1 MADTMLDAATDEGRP
16 WQDISRLPGEKPRE
30 RKVVTAMFVDI
41 VRSSAMVAGRDPE
54 DADDLLLSILNRVTE
69 AVPRFEGTVTQMLG
83 DGFLATFGAPGA
95 KEDHALRAC
104 LAAQDI
110 LSATRDEQG
119 RPIFHIRIGISSGDV
134 VAHVVTNGLWTDYRA
149 VGECVHMAA
158 KLQQRAASDTAQL
171 SRDTLDLI
179 PVGVAVR
186 PMGSLRLSEEV
197 EPMPAFLLDGARAV
211 RRTATDL
218 LSATDAPYVGR
229 EQEVATLFAIA
240 DSVEAGSPAQ
250 LLLQGDAGIGKSR
263 LVGEFLRDPR
273 SRRWTLLQW
282 PQMPIRRLAD
292 PDDLEAVALSLV
304 EQVAGCASEE
314 GIGWVCEAARRRS
327 GSLAGDAV
335 RALFG
340 RPGLDPLWNGLDAA
354 QRLSLGIDGLVGATL
369 ELATPAGAAGRHAA
383 ADETT
388 IEAANGAVGR
398 PLLVLVEDAH
408 WARPVMVRLLDRLA
422 EALPGS
428 EARLLLLAT
437 RRPPPLGPE
446 SQEQGWSGRPGGRRI
461 DLGMLS
467 PDQVQRFLAH
477 WLGPDWSLV
486 ELKDQVASRCQ
497 GVPLYLEEVL
507 RTLEA
512 SNAIEGTPG
521 AYRLVDP
528 LVVHK
533 LPRTLHAL
541 LAERMDLMTLER
553 RRLLMNAAVIGTTF
567 DVGLLQALIG
577 LSTPILS
584 DCLAYLERAGFVL
597 RTRLLPNLEYS
608 FKHALIQEV
617 AYATLTK
624 SDRRALHARV
634 LEALRHRRDHD
645 LPNRLDLLAHHAFMA
660 ENWPVAHLFGRRAGV
675 RAELRSRLEDASRH
689 YRNALTALGRCPDT
703 PRNRLRRID
712 SSIAEARANLP
723 RGLTDTARSLEQA
736 RQLSLSL
743 PDARRYARASSML
756 SAIEWAHGD
765 IDRAIQYSEQGLKAD
780 DGKFDL
786 NTRVQLLGRLGGI
799 LAEKGLYTEGC
810 EVLSDAYRLVSAR
823 RSHERFGLAVIGE
836 VGICSNLARSYAE
849 TGHDAEAI
857 TAATTAVE
865 AAEASAHNFSRLF
878 AFEHISLAH
887 LLLGRPEIASRYL
900 ESALELCNAIN
911 SRLHRAFLIGATA
924 YSHVL
929 SGQFKRGL
937 ALFEQSL
944 EVSRSESANAYI
956 HQVHLWLGET
966 FLLAGRLQEARKQA
980 KIVQSS
986 AQNTGRIGYS
996 AKAEALDAE
1005 AAFIMNEGG
1014 EQSIRAL
1021 VNAEERARR
1030 LSLGRVAD
1038 RCANLRI
1045 SMGKARHF
1053 SLSDVRTAAERT

>member
-1 MADTMLDAATDEGRP
+1 MADTMLSTATDEGRP
-16 WQDISRLPGEKPRE
+16 WQDASRLPGEKPRE

-41 VRSSAMVAGRDPE
+41 VRSSAIVAGRDPE
-54 DADDLLLSILNRVTE
+54 DADDLLLSILDRVTE

-110 LSATRDEQG
+110 LSATRDEHGKPLFQ
-119 RPIFHIRIGISSGDV
+119 IRIGISSGDAV
-134 VAHVVTNGLWTDYRA
+134 THVVTNGLWTDYRA

-179 PVGVAVR
+179 PVGVTAR
-186 PMGSLRLSEEV
+186 PMGSLRLSDEV

-240 DSVEAGSPAQ
+240 DSVEAGAPAQ

-292 PDDLEAVALSLV
+292 PDDLEAVALSLA
-304 EQVAGCASEE
+304 EQVAGRASEE
-314 GIGWVCEAARRRS
+314 GVGWVCEAAGRRS

-340 RPGLDPLWNGLDAA
+340 LPGLDPLWSGLDAA
-354 QRLSLGIDGLVGATL
+354 QRLSLGIEGLVGATL
-369 ELATPAGAAGRHAA
+369 ELAAPVPAHDGA
-383 ADETT
+383 ETDG
-388 IEAANGAVGR
+388 EGVVGR

-428 EARLLLLAT
+428 GSRLLLLAT

-446 SQEQGWSGRPGGRRI
+446 SREQGWNGRPGGRRME
-461 DLGMLS
+461 LGMLS

-486 ELKDQVASRCQ
+486 ELKTQVATRCQ

-507 RTLEA
+507 RTLETA
-512 SNAIEGTPG
+512 NAIEGSPG
-521 AYRLVDP
+521 SYRLIDP
-528 LVVHK
+528 LVVDK

-541 LAERMDLMTLER
+541 LGERMDLMTLER

-567 DVGLLQALIG
+567 DVGLLQALTC
-577 LSTPILS
+577 LPMPVLS
-584 DCLAYLERAGFVL
+584 DTLAYLERAGFVL

-634 LEALRHRRDHD
+634 LEALRHRRDAD
-645 LPNRLDLLAHHAFMA
+645 LPNRLDLLAHHAFKA
-660 ENWPVAHLFGRRAGV
+660 ENWQAAHLFGRRAGV

-689 YRNALTALGRCPDT
+689 YRNALTALDHCPDT

-712 SSIAEARANLP
+712 GSIALARANLP
-723 RGLTDTARSLEQA
+723 RGLTDTAHPLEQA
-736 RQLSLSL
+736 RQLSLAI
-743 PDARRYARASSML
+743 PDARRYARASSMM
-756 SAIEWAHGD
+756 AATEWAHGN
-765 IDRAIQYSEQGLKAD
+765 IDQAIRYSEQGLEAD

-786 NTRVQLLGRLGGI
+786 NTRVQLLSRLGGI
-799 LAEKGLYTEGC
+799 LAEKGLYAQGC
-810 EVLSDAYRLVSAR
+810 DVLLTAYGLLSAR
-823 RSHERFGLAVIGE
+823 RSHERFGLAVVGE

-857 TAATTAVE
+857 AAAMIAVE
-865 AAEASAHNFSRLF
+865 TAEASAHNFSRLF

-887 LLLGRPEIASRYL
+887 LLLGRPGIALKYL
-900 ESALELCNAIN
+900 ETALELCEAIN
-911 SRLHRAFLIGATA
+911 TRLHRAFLIGATA

-929 SGQFKRGL
+929 RGQADKGLHLFKKSL
-937 ALFEQSL
+937 A
-944 EVSRSESANAYI
+944 VSRSESANAYI

-966 FLLAGRLQEARKQA
+966 FLLTGKLEEARQQA
-980 KIVQSS
+980 RTVMLSSQS
-986 AQNTGRIGYS
+986 TGRIGYS

-1005 AAFIMNEGG
+1005 ATFIIDGG
-1014 EQSIRAL
+1014 SEKSMRAL
-1021 VNAEERARR
+1021 LRAEENARK
-1030 LSLGRVAD
+1030 LSLSQVAL
-1038 RCANLRI
+1038 RCAKIRTGTIWSKHLNL
-1045 SMGKARHF
+1045 A
-1053 SLSDVRTAAERT
+1053 DPRTII

>member
-1 MADTMLDAATDEGRP
+1 MLGAATDEGRP
-16 WQDISRLPGEKPRE
+16 WQEASRLPGDKPRE

-119 RPIFHIRIGISSGDV
+119 RPLFHIRIGISSGDV

-179 PVGVAVR
+179 PVGVAAR
-186 PMGSLRLSEEV
+186 PMGSLRLSDEV

-218 LSATDAPYVGR
+218 LSATDAPHVGR
-229 EQEVATLFAIA
+229 EEEVAILFAIA
-240 DSVEAGSPAQ
+240 DSVEAGAPAQ
-250 LLLQGDAGIGKSR
+250 LLLQGEAGIGKSR

-292 PDDLEAVALSLV
+292 PDDLEAVALSLA

-340 RPGLDPLWNGLDAA
+340 RPGLDPLWSGLDAA
-354 QRLSLGIDGLVGATL
+354 QRLSLGIEGLVGATL
-369 ELATPAGAAGRHAA
+369 ELAAPLGAGGGSDSGDGTAS
-383 ADETT
+383 
-388 IEAANGAVGR
+388 GAVGR

-422 EALPGS
+422 QALPGS
-428 EARLLLLAT
+428 RARLLLLAT

-446 SQEQGWSGRPGGRRI
+446 SEERGWSGRPGGRRI

-467 PDQVQRFLAH
+467 PDQVQSFLAH

-486 ELKDQVASRCQ
+486 ELKAQVASRCQ

-521 AYRLVDP
+521 AYRLIDP

-541 LAERMDLMTLER
+541 LAERMDMMTLER

-567 DVGLLQALIG
+567 DVGLLQALTG
-577 LSTPILS
+577 LPTPVLS
-584 DCLAYLERAGFVL
+584 DSLAYLERAGFVL

-660 ENWPVAHLFGRRAGV
+660 ENWPAAHLFGRRAGE
-675 RAELRSRLEDASRH
+675 RAEGRSKLEDSSRH
-689 YRNALTALGRCPDT
+689 YANALAAVRHLPDH
-703 PRNRLRRID
+703 PRNTARQID
-712 SSIAEARANLP
+712 LLIALPRSLLP
-723 RGLTDTARSLEQA
+723 RGSMGVDDHLQRAIAMARESDD
-736 RQLSLSL
+736 RI
-743 PDARRYARASSML
+743 RYARACSML
-756 SAIEWAHGD
+756 ASFLWTFGD
-765 IDRAIQYSEQGLKAD
+765 LDQGLALCRDGLSALDERD
-780 DGKFDL
+780 DRR
-786 NTRVQLLGRLGGI
+786 TRVQLLFRLGG
-799 LAEKGLYTEGC
+799 LQTDKGLF
-810 EVLSDAYRLVSAR
+810 VDALETFELGAAMLTTSRPHDRY
-823 RSHERFGLAVIGE
+823 GLATVAQVHMGSIAAR
-836 VGICSNLARSYAE
+836 CLAQLGRAE
-849 TGHDAEAI
+849 E
-857 TAATTAVE
+857 AVE
-865 AAEASAHNFSRLF
+865 AGRRSVEIAEESNHLFSRLF
-878 AFEHISLAH
+878 ALTHLGWTQIICGQLKDSVPVFETALSIGHAIHAP
-887 LLLGRPEIASRYL
+887 LLLPLVMGGIGYASVLTGDR
-900 ESALELCNAIN
+900 EAGFAMFDRSFALFHQQGGGNG
-911 SRLHRAFLIGATA
+911 RLHP
-924 YSHVL
+924 
-929 SGQFKRGL
+929 
-937 ALFEQSL
+937 
-944 EVSRSESANAYI
+944 
-956 HQVHLWLGET
+956 
-966 FLLAGRLQEARKQA
+966 
-980 KIVQSS
+980 
-986 AQNTGRIGYS
+986 
-996 AKAEALDAE
+996 
-1005 AAFIMNEGG
+1005 
-1014 EQSIRAL
+1014 
-1021 VNAEERARR
+1021 
-1030 LSLGRVAD
+1030 LGRVPQVMIWYAQALASTGRLD
-1038 RCANLRI
+1038 EA
-1045 SMGKARHF
+1045 MQAARNGLEIARNTSQTSLVAHAGGLLTTF
-1053 SLSDVRTAAERT
+1053 SSQGGRNVRTEKMRLDA

>member
-1 MADTMLDAATDEGRP
+1 MADTMLGAATDEGRP
-16 WQDISRLPGEKPRE
+16 WQEASRLPGDKPRE

-119 RPIFHIRIGISSGDV
+119 RPLFHIRIGISSGDV

-179 PVGVAVR
+179 PVGVAAR
-186 PMGSLRLSEEV
+186 PMGSLRLSDEV

-218 LSATDAPYVGR
+218 LSATDAPHVGR
-229 EQEVATLFAIA
+229 EEEVATLFAIA
-240 DSVEAGSPAQ
+240 DSVEAGAPAQ
-250 LLLQGDAGIGKSR
+250 LLLQGEAGIGKSR

-292 PDDLEAVALSLV
+292 PDDLEAVALSLA

-340 RPGLDPLWNGLDAA
+340 RPGLDPLWSGLDAA
-354 QRLSLGIDGLVGATL
+354 QRLSLGIEGLVGATL
-369 ELATPAGAAGRHAA
+369 ELAAPLGTGGESDSGDGSAS
-383 ADETT
+383 
-388 IEAANGAVGR
+388 GAVGR

-422 EALPGS
+422 QALPGS
-428 EARLLLLAT
+428 RARLLLLAT

-446 SQEQGWSGRPGGRRI
+446 SEERGWSGRPGGRRI

-467 PDQVQRFLAH
+467 PDQVQSFLAH

-486 ELKDQVASRCQ
+486 ELKAQVASRCQ

-521 AYRLVDP
+521 AYRLIDP

-541 LAERMDLMTLER
+541 LAERMDMMTLER

-567 DVGLLQALIG
+567 DVGLLQALTG
-577 LSTPILS
+577 LSTPVLS
-584 DCLAYLERAGFVL
+584 DSLAYLERAGFVL

-660 ENWPVAHLFGRRAGV
+660 ENWPAAHLFGRRAGE
-675 RAELRSRLEDASRH
+675 RAEGRSKLEDSSRH
-689 YRNALTALGRCPDT
+689 YANALAAVRHLPDH
-703 PRNRLRRID
+703 PRNTARQID
-712 SSIAEARANLP
+712 LLIALPRSLLP
-723 RGLTDTARSLEQA
+723 RGSMGVDDHLQRAIAMARESDD
-736 RQLSLSL
+736 RI
-743 PDARRYARASSML
+743 RYARACSML
-756 SAIEWAHGD
+756 ASFLWTFGD
-765 IDRAIQYSEQGLKAD
+765 LDQGLALCRDGLSALDERD
-780 DGKFDL
+780 DRR
-786 NTRVQLLGRLGGI
+786 TRVQLLFRLGG
-799 LAEKGLYTEGC
+799 LQTDKGLF
-810 EVLSDAYRLVSAR
+810 VDALETFELGAAMLTTSRPHDRY
-823 RSHERFGLAVIGE
+823 GLATVAQVHMGSIAAR
-836 VGICSNLARSYAE
+836 CLAQLGRAE
-849 TGHDAEAI
+849 E
-857 TAATTAVE
+857 AVE
-865 AAEASAHNFSRLF
+865 AGRRSVEIAEESNHLFSRLF
-878 AFEHISLAH
+878 ALTHLGWTQIICGHLKDSVPAFETALSIGHAIHAPLLLPLVMGGIGYASVLTGNREAGFAMFDRSFALFHQQGAIRGKPHPLGWLPHVQIWYADALESVGKRVEALKMAHAALETALLTTQISSQARARE
-887 LLLGRPEIASRYL
+887 LLGRLNGRKISSQINEEI
-900 ESALELCNAIN
+900 
-911 SRLHRAFLIGATA
+911 F
-924 YSHVL
+924 
-929 SGQFKRGL
+929 F
-937 ALFEQSL
+937 
-944 EVSRSESANAYI
+944 
-956 HQVHLWLGET
+956 
-966 FLLAGRLQEARKQA
+966 
-980 KIVQSS
+980 
-986 AQNTGRIGYS
+986 
-996 AKAEALDAE
+996 
-1005 AAFIMNEGG
+1005 
-1014 EQSIRAL
+1014 
-1021 VNAEERARR
+1021 
-1030 LSLGRVAD
+1030 
-1038 RCANLRI
+1038 
-1045 SMGKARHF
+1045 
-1053 SLSDVRTAAERT
+1053 

>member
-1 MADTMLDAATDEGRP
+1 VADTMLGAATDEGRP
-16 WQDISRLPGEKPRE
+16 WQEASRLPGDRPRE

-119 RPIFHIRIGISSGDV
+119 RPLFHIRIGISSGDV

-186 PMGSLRLSEEV
+186 PMGSLRLSDEV

-218 LSATDAPYVGR
+218 LSATDAPHVGR
-229 EQEVATLFAIA
+229 EEEVATLFAIA
-240 DSVEAGSPAQ
+240 DSVEAGASAQ
-250 LLLQGDAGIGKSR
+250 LLLQGEAGIGKSR

-292 PDDLEAVALSLV
+292 PDDLEAVALSLA

-314 GIGWVCEAARRRS
+314 GIGWVCEAARQRS

-335 RALFG
+335 RALLG
-340 RPGLDPLWNGLDAA
+340 QPGLDPLWSGLDAS
-354 QRLSLGIDGLVGATL
+354 QRLSLGIEGLVGATL
-369 ELATPAGAAGRHAA
+369 ELAAPLGAGVGNDSKDGLTVGDASGMAS
-383 ADETT
+383 
-388 IEAANGAVGR
+388 GAVGR

-422 EALPGS
+422 QALPGAKS
-428 EARLLLLAT
+428 RLLLLAT

-446 SQEQGWSGRPGGRRI
+446 SEERGWSGRPGGRRI

-467 PDQVQRFLAH
+467 PYQVQRFLAH

-486 ELKDQVASRCQ
+486 ELKAQVASRCQ

-512 SNAIEGTPG
+512 SSAIEGTPG
-521 AYRLVDP
+521 AYRLIDP

-541 LAERMDLMTLER
+541 LAERIDMMTLER
-553 RRLLMNAAVIGTTF
+553 RRLLMNAAVIGTIF
-567 DVGLLQALIG
+567 DVGLLQALTG
-577 LSTPILS
+577 LSTPVLS
-584 DCLAYLERAGFVL
+584 DSLAYLERAGFVL

-660 ENWPVAHLFGRRAGV
+660 ENWPAAHLFGRRAGEK
-675 RAELRSRLEDASRH
+675 AEGRSKLEDSSRH
-689 YRNALTALGRCPDT
+689 YANALAAVRHLSDH
-703 PRNRLRRID
+703 PRNTARQID
-712 SSIAEARANLP
+712 LLIALPRSLLP
-723 RGLTDTARSLEQA
+723 RGSMGVDDHLQRAIAMARESGD
-736 RQLSLSL
+736 RI
-743 PDARRYARASSML
+743 RYARACSML
-756 SAIEWAHGD
+756 ASFLWTFGD
-765 IDRAIQYSEQGLKAD
+765 LDQGLALCRDGLSALNDRD
-780 DGKFDL
+780 DRR
-786 NTRVQLLGRLGGI
+786 TRVQLLFRLGG
-799 LAEKGLYTEGC
+799 LLTDKGLF
-810 EVLSDAYRLVSAR
+810 VDALETFELGAGMLTASRPHDRY
-823 RSHERFGLAVIGE
+823 GLATVAQVHMSSIAAR
-836 VGICSNLARSYAE
+836 CLAQLGRAE
-849 TGHDAEAI
+849 D
-857 TAATTAVE
+857 AVE
-865 AAEASAHNFSRLF
+865 AGRRSVEIAEESNHLFSRLF
-878 AFEHISLAH
+878 ALTHLGWTQIICGDLKDSIPAFEAALSIGHAIHAP
-887 LLLGRPEIASRYL
+887 LLLPLVMGGIGYASVLTGEREAGFAMFDRSFTL
-900 ESALELCNAIN
+900 FHQQGGGKG
-911 SRLHRAFLIGATA
+911 RLHPLGRVPQVMIWYAQA
-924 YSHVL
+924 
-929 SGQFKRGL
+929 L
-937 ALFEQSL
+937 AS
-944 EVSRSESANAYI
+944 
-956 HQVHLWLGET
+956 
-966 FLLAGRLQEARKQA
+966 AGRLNEAMQA
-980 KIVQSS
+980 ARNGLEIARNTSQTSLVAHAGRLMTTLNGQS
-986 AQNTGRIGYS
+986 
-996 AKAEALDAE
+996 KDDALE
-1005 AAFIMNEGG
+1005 K
-1014 EQSIRAL
+1014 SIRL
-1021 VNAEERARR
+1021 
-1030 LSLGRVAD
+1030 
-1038 RCANLRI
+1038 I
-1045 SMGKARHF
+1045 
-1053 SLSDVRTAAERT
+1053 VR

>member
-1 MADTMLDAATDEGRP
+1 M
-16 WQDISRLPGEKPRE
+16 
-30 RKVVTAMFVDI
+30 TAMFVDI

-119 RPIFHIRIGISSGDV
+119 RPLFQIRIGISSGDV

-158 KLQQRAASDTAQL
+158 KLQQRAASDSAQL

-186 PMGSLRLSEEV
+186 PMGSLRLSDEV

-211 RRTATDL
+211 RRTATDM

-240 DSVEAGSPAQ
+240 DMVEAGKPTQ
-250 LLLQGDAGIGKSR
+250 LLLRGDAGIGKSR

-292 PDDLEAVALSLV
+292 PDDLEAVALSLA
-304 EQVAGCASEE
+304 EQVAGCACEE

-327 GSLAGDAV
+327 GSLSGDAV
-335 RALFG
+335 SALFG
-340 RPGLDPLWNGLDAA
+340 RPGLDPLWGGLDAA
-354 QRLSLGIDGLVGATL
+354 QRLSLGIEGLVGATL
-369 ELATPAGAAGRHAA
+369 ELAATVEAGNGNGT
-383 ADETT
+383 ES
-388 IEAANGAVGR
+388 GAVGR

-428 EARLLLLAT
+428 GSRLLLLAT

-446 SQEQGWSGRPGGRRI
+446 SREQGWSGRPDGRRI

-467 PDQVQRFLAH
+467 SDQVQSFLAH

-486 ELKDQVASRCQ
+486 ELKAQVASRCQ

-521 AYRLVDP
+521 AYRLIDP

-567 DVGLLQALIG
+567 DVGLLQALTG

-584 DCLAYLERAGFVL
+584 DTLAYLERAGFLL

-660 ENWPVAHLFGRRAGV
+660 ENWPAAHLFGRRAGV

-689 YRNALTALGRCPDT
+689 YRNALTALDHCLDT

-712 SSIAEARANLP
+712 ASIALARANLP
-723 RGLTDTARSLEQA
+723 RGLTDSNDLLEEARKLA
-736 RQLSLSL
+736 LSTS
-743 PDARRYARASSML
+743 DSRRYARASSML
-756 SAIEWAHGD
+756 AAIEWPHGH
-765 IDRAIQYSEQGLKAD
+765 IDRAIEFSQQGLQAD
-780 DGKFDL
+780 DGSFDL
-786 NTRVQLLGRLGGI
+786 NTRIQLLSRLGGI
-799 LAEKGLYTEGC
+799 YTEKGHFTKGRDILQT
-810 EVLSDAYRLVSAR
+810 AR
-823 RSHERFGLAVIGE
+823 HLLATDRKLERFGLAVIGK
-836 VGICSNLARSYAE
+836 VGVCANLARSYAE
-849 TGHDAEAI
+849 IGQSHEAI
-857 TAATTAVE
+857 STASEAVE
-865 AAEASAHNFSRLF
+865 AAENSFHNFSKLF
-878 AFEHISLAH
+878 AYEHIGWSY
-887 LLLGRPEIASRYL
+887 LLVDRPENAMPYL
-900 ESALELCNAIN
+900 SMAHDLCEVTK
-911 SRLHRAFLIGATA
+911 SKLHKAFLIGAIA
-924 YSHVL
+924 YAHALIGHVERSMEL
-929 SGQFKRGL
+929 FSQ
-937 ALFEQSL
+937 ALLFAQQEQ
-944 EVSRSESANAYI
+944 ACAYLN
-956 HQVHLWLGET
+956 QVHVWFGET
-966 FLLAGRLQEARKQA
+966 CLLTGNPHKARQYAFL
-980 KIVQSS
+980 VQKS
-986 AQNTGRIGYS
+986 AEKTGRIGYS
-996 AKAEALDAE
+996 VKATALDAQASFVINRGDNRSCE
-1005 AAFIMNEGG
+1005 YLKQS
-1014 EQSIRAL
+1014 EQIA
-1021 VNAEERARR
+1021 
-1030 LSLGRVAD
+1030 LSLSMTRVAA
-1038 RCANLRI
+1038 RCARLR
-1045 SMGKARHF
+1045 SSEVSGDHSFRLDEYF
-1053 SLSDVRTAAERT
+1053 LSSVKTF

>member
-1 MADTMLDAATDEGRP
+1 MADAMWGTATDDGGP
-16 WQDISRLPGEKPRE
+16 GQDASRLSADKPRE

-119 RPIFHIRIGISSGDV
+119 RPIFHIRIGISSGDA

-158 KLQQRAASDTAQL
+158 KLQQRAAPDTAQL
-171 SRDTLDLI
+171 TRDTLDLI

-218 LSATDAPYVGR
+218 LSATNAPCVGR
-229 EQEVATLFAIA
+229 EQEVAALFAMA
-240 DSVEAGSPAQ
+240 DAVEGGTPVQ
-250 LLLQGDAGIGKSR
+250 LLLQGEAGIGKSR

-292 PDDLEAVALSLV
+292 PDDLEAVALSLA
-304 EQVAGCASEE
+304 EQVAGCASEQ
-314 GIGWVCEAARRRS
+314 GIDWVCEAAGRRS

-335 RALFG
+335 RTLFG
-340 RPGLDPLWNGLDAA
+340 RPSLDPLWTGLDAA
-354 QRLSLGIDGLVGATL
+354 QHLSLGIEGLVGATL
-369 ELATPAGAAGRHAA
+369 ELAAPFRRPDGAEPAG
-383 ADETT
+383 
-388 IEAANGAVGR
+388 EAMDGVVGR

-408 WARPVMVRLLDRLA
+408 WARPVMVRLLERLA

-428 EARLLLLAT
+428 GSRLLLLAT

-446 SQEQGWSGRPGGRRI
+446 SQEQGWNGRPGGRRME
-461 DLGMLS
+461 LGMLS
-467 PDQVQRFLAH
+467 AEQVQSFLAH

-486 ELKDQVASRCQ
+486 ELKAQVAARCQ

-512 SNAIEGTPG
+512 TNAIEGTPG
-521 AYRLVDP
+521 AYRLIDP

-567 DVGLLQALIG
+567 DVGLLQALTG
-577 LSTPILS
+577 MPMMKLS
-584 DCLAYLERAGFVL
+584 DCLAYLERTGFVL

-689 YRNALTALGRCPDT
+689 YRNALDALNRCPDT

-712 SSIAEARANLP
+712 GSIALARANLP
-723 RGLTDTARSLEQA
+723 RGLTNTADFLDQA
-736 RQLSLSL
+736 RQLSLSI
-743 PDARRYARASSML
+743 PDVRRYARASSML
-756 SAIEWAHGD
+756 AAVEWAHGN
-765 IDRAIQYSEQGLKAD
+765 IDDAIQYSEQGLKAD

-786 NTRVQLLGRLGGI
+786 NTRIQLLVRFGGV
-799 LAEKGLYTEGC
+799 LAEKGRFADSCRTLGI
-810 EVLSDAYRLVSAR
+810 AR
-823 RSHERFGLAVIGE
+823 KMLITTQRRERFGLATIGE
-836 VGICSNLARSYAE
+836 VGVLANLARSLAE
-849 TGHDAEAI
+849 IGNDVEA
-857 TAATTAVE
+857 TSAAVSAAE
-865 AAEASAHNFSRLF
+865 AAEASMHNFSRLF
-878 AFEHISLAH
+878 AYEHLGLVH
-887 LLLGRPEIASRYL
+887 LLLGNHADALPSIKV
-900 ESALELCNAIN
+900 ALELCGAIN
-911 SRLHRAFLIGATA
+911 SRLHRAFLLGASGYA
-924 YSHVL
+924 QVL
-929 SGQFKRGL
+929 GGRISDGIHW
-937 ALFEQSL
+937 FEESL
-944 EVSRSESANAYI
+944 IVARSEKANAYI
-956 HQVHLWLGET
+956 HQVHLWFGET
-966 FLLAGRLQEARKQA
+966 CLMIGDFSKARRQALL
-980 KIVQSS
+980 VQDS
-986 AQNTGRIGYS
+986 AQRTGRIGYLT
-996 AKAEALDAE
+996 KA
-1005 AAFIMNEGG
+1005 
-1014 EQSIRAL
+1014 RAL
-1021 VNAEERARR
+1021 AAESLFVETRGDAGATRMLAQAEQDARSLLLTRVAERCAARR
-1030 LSLGRVAD
+1030 MKML
-1038 RCANLRI
+1038 
-1045 SMGKARHF
+1045 
-1053 SLSDVRTAAERT
+1053 

>member
-1 MADTMLDAATDEGRP
+1 MADTLWSAATDGSRP
-16 WQDISRLPGEKPRE
+16 WQDASRLPGEKPRE

-54 DADDLLLSILNRVTE
+54 DADDLLLSILTRITE

-110 LSATRDEQG
+110 LSSTRDEQG
-119 RPIFHIRIGISSGDV
+119 RPIFQIRIGISSGDA

-158 KLQQRAASDTAQL
+158 KLQQRAAADSAQL

-229 EQEVATLFAIA
+229 EKEVAALFAIA
-240 DSVEAGSPAQ
+240 DSVEAGRPAQ
-250 LLLQGDAGIGKSR
+250 LLLQGEAGIGKSR

-292 PDDLEAVALSLV
+292 PDDLEAVALSLA

-314 GIGWVCEAARRRS
+314 GIGWVCDAANRRT
-327 GSLAGDAV
+327 GTLAGDAV

-340 RPGLDPLWNGLDAA
+340 RPAADPLWIGLDPA
-354 QRLSLGIDGLVGATL
+354 QRLSLGIEGLVGAVL
-369 ELATPAGAAGRHAA
+369 ELASPKAAAGGGS
-383 ADETT
+383 
-388 IEAANGAVGR
+388 GALGR
-398 PLLVLVEDAH
+398 PLLVLVEDGH
-408 WARPVMVRLLDRLA
+408 WARPVMVRLLDRLVGS
-422 EALPGS
+422 LPGS
-428 EARLLLLAT
+428 DSRLLLLAT

-446 SQEQGWSGRPGGRRI
+446 SQDQGWNGRPGGRRI

-467 PDQVQRFLAH
+467 TEQVQAFLSH
-477 WLGPDWSLV
+477 WLGSDWSLV
-486 ELKDQVASRCQ
+486 ELKTQVAARCQ

-512 SNAIEGTPG
+512 SNAIEGAPG

-528 LVVHK
+528 LVVNK

-553 RRLLMNAAVIGTTF
+553 RRLLMNAAVIGITF
-567 DVGLLQALIG
+567 DVGLLQALTG
-577 LSTPILS
+577 LPMPKLT

-608 FKHALIQEV
+608 FKHALVQEV

-624 SDRRALHARV
+624 ADRRALHARV

-660 ENWPVAHLFGRRAGV
+660 ENWPAAHLFGRRAGV
-675 RAELRSRLEDASRH
+675 RSELRSRLEDAGRH
-689 YRNALTALGRCPDT
+689 YRNALDALDRCPDL
-703 PRNRLRRID
+703 PRKPLQRID
-712 SSIAEARANLP
+712 TSIALARARMP
-723 RGLTDTARSLEQA
+723 RGFTDTCHLLEHV
-736 RQLSLSL
+736 RDLSLAVGD
-743 PDARRYARASSML
+743 PRRYARASSML
-756 SAIEWAHGD
+756 AAVEWSNGN
-765 IDRAIQYSEQGLKAD
+765 IDRAIQFSREGLQAN
-780 DGKFDL
+780 DGSFDRK
-786 NTRVQLLGRLGGI
+786 TQIQLLGRLGGI
-799 LAEKGLYTEGC
+799 LAEKGHYPEGC
-810 EVLSDAYRLVSAR
+810 SVLRSAR
-823 RSHERFGLAVIGE
+823 HMLPTNSLRERFGLAVVGE
-836 VGICSNLARSYAE
+836 VGICANLARNCAE
-849 TGHDAEAI
+849 IGHESEAVS
-857 TAATTAVE
+857 TARDAVE
-865 AAEASAHNFSRLF
+865 AADASQHNFSRLY
-878 AFEHISLAH
+878 AYEHMGWTY
-887 LLLGRPEIASRYL
+887 LLLAEPEKSIPYL
-900 ESALELCNAIN
+900 ETALELCDSID
-911 SRLHRAFLIGATA
+911 SKLHKPFLLGATA
-924 YSHVL
+924 YARACTGKVQDGL
-929 SGQFKRGL
+929 RLFKRGL
-937 ALFEQSL
+937 AIAEQ
-944 EVSRSESANAYI
+944 ERVNAYI
-956 HQVHLWLGET
+956 NQVHLWLAET
-966 FLLAGRLQEARKQA
+966 YLLVGDVANARQRTQLVRQLA
-980 KIVQSS
+980 CAS
-986 AQNTGRIGYS
+986 GRIGYL
-996 AKAEALDAE
+996 AKAQALDAE
-1005 AAFIMNEGG
+1005 AASIMRDGTEDADQALLRA
-1014 EQSIRAL
+1014 EQ
-1021 VNAEERARR
+1021 NARR
-1030 LSLGRVAD
+1030 LSLARVAA
-1038 RCANLRI
+1038 RCAELRACSPGQHPAPI
-1045 SMGKARHF
+1045 IHRSMAG
-1053 SLSDVRTAAERT
+1053 RT

>member
-1 MADTMLDAATDEGRP
+1 MADAMWSTATDDGGP
-16 WQDISRLPGEKPRE
+16 GQDASRLSADKPRE

-119 RPIFHIRIGISSGDV
+119 RPLFHIRIGISSGDA

-149 VGECVHMAA
+149 VGECVHLAA

-171 SRDTLDLI
+171 TRDTLDLI

-218 LSATDAPYVGR
+218 LSATTAPCVGR
-229 EQEVATLFAIA
+229 EREVAALFAMA
-240 DSVEAGSPAQ
+240 DAVEGGTPVQ
-250 LLLQGDAGIGKSR
+250 LLLQGEAGIGKSR

-292 PDDLEAVALSLV
+292 PDDLEAVALSLA
-304 EQVAGCASEE
+304 EQVAGCASEQ
-314 GIGWVCEAARRRS
+314 GIDWVCEAAGRRS

-340 RPGLDPLWNGLDAA
+340 RPGLDRLWTGLDAA
-354 QRLSLGIDGLVGATL
+354 QRLSLGIEGLVGATL
-369 ELATPAGAAGRHAA
+369 ELAAPLRRCNGAQPAG
-383 ADETT
+383 
-388 IEAANGAVGR
+388 EAMDGVVGR

-408 WARPVMVRLLDRLA
+408 WARPVMVRLLERLA

-428 EARLLLLAT
+428 GSRLLLLAT

-446 SQEQGWSGRPGGRRI
+446 SQDQGWNGRPGGRRME
-461 DLGMLS
+461 LGMLS
-467 PDQVQRFLAH
+467 AEQVQSFLAH

-486 ELKDQVASRCQ
+486 ELKAQVAARCQ

-512 SNAIEGTPG
+512 SNAIEGAPG
-521 AYRLVDP
+521 AYRLIDP

-567 DVGLLQALIG
+567 DVGLLQALTS
-577 LSTPILS
+577 LPMTKLS

-660 ENWPVAHLFGRRAGV
+660 ESWPAAHLFGRRAGV

-689 YRNALTALGRCPDT
+689 YRNALTALDRCPDM

-712 SSIAEARANLP
+712 GSIALARANLP
-723 RGLTDTARSLEQA
+723 RGLTDSNNLLEQA
-736 RQLSLSL
+736 RRLALSI

-756 SAIEWAHGD
+756 AAIEWPHGH
-765 IDRAIQYSEQGLKAD
+765 IDKAIEFSQQGLEAD
-780 DGKFDL
+780 DGSFDL
-786 NTRVQLLGRLGGI
+786 NTRIQLLSRLGGI
-799 LAEKGLYTEGC
+799 LTEKGHFTKGRDILET
-810 EVLSDAYRLVSAR
+810 AR
-823 RSHERFGLAVIGE
+823 HLLAKDRTLERFGLAVIGK
-836 VGICSNLARSYAE
+836 VGVCANLARSHAE
-849 TGHDAEAI
+849 MGEYRDSI
-857 TAATTAVE
+857 STAVE
-865 AAEASAHNFSRLF
+865 AVESAERSLHNFSRLF
-878 AFEHISLAH
+878 AYEHIGWSY
-887 LLLGRPEIASRYL
+887 LLLDSPKKALPYL
-900 ESALELCNAIN
+900 NSALDLCEITK
-911 SRLHRAFLIGATA
+911 SKLHKAFLLGAIGYA
-924 YSHVL
+924 YGL
-929 SGQFKRGL
+929 SGDTQNSMQ
-937 ALFEQSL
+937 LFSKAFLFAQQE
-944 EVSRSESANAYI
+944 RACAYLN
-956 HQVHLWLGET
+956 QVHIWYGEIC
-966 FLLAGRLQEARKQA
+966 LLTGNPHKALEHARAVQA
-980 KIVQSS
+980 S
-986 AQNTGRIGYS
+986 AHETGRIGYLI
-996 AKAEALDAE
+996 KAAALDAQ
-1005 AAFIMNEGG
+1005 AAFLIGRGSRQSVEALERAEKSALNLSMVRIAARCARLRESSAGADYSHAFNEG
-1014 EQSIRAL
+1014 L
-1021 VNAEERARR
+1021 LAE
-1030 LSLGRVAD
+1030 
-1038 RCANLRI
+1038 
-1045 SMGKARHF
+1045 
-1053 SLSDVRTAAERT
+1053 

>member
-1 MADTMLDAATDEGRP
+1 MADAMWSTATDDGGP
-16 WQDISRLPGEKPRE
+16 GQDASRLSADKPRE

-110 LSATRDEQG
+110 LGATRDEQG
-119 RPIFHIRIGISSGDV
+119 RPIFHIRIGISSGDA

-171 SRDTLDLI
+171 TRDTLDLI

-218 LSATDAPYVGR
+218 LSATTAPCVGR
-229 EQEVATLFAIA
+229 EREVAALFAMA
-240 DSVEAGSPAQ
+240 DAVEGGTPVQ
-250 LLLQGDAGIGKSR
+250 LLLQGEAGIGKSR

-292 PDDLEAVALSLV
+292 PDDLEAVALSLA
-304 EQVAGCASEE
+304 EQVAGCASEQ
-314 GIGWVCEAARRRS
+314 GIDWVCEAAGRRS

-340 RPGLDPLWNGLDAA
+340 RPSLDPLWTGLDAA
-354 QRLSLGIDGLVGATL
+354 QHLSLGIEGLVGATL
-369 ELATPAGAAGRHAA
+369 ELAAPLRRPDGAEPAG
-383 ADETT
+383 
-388 IEAANGAVGR
+388 EAMDGVIGR

-408 WARPVMVRLLDRLA
+408 WARPVMVRLLERLA

-428 EARLLLLAT
+428 GSRLLLLAT

-446 SQEQGWSGRPGGRRI
+446 SQEQGWNGRPGGRRME
-461 DLGMLS
+461 LGMLS
-467 PDQVQRFLAH
+467 AEQVQSFLAH

-486 ELKDQVASRCQ
+486 ELKAQVAARCQ

-521 AYRLVDP
+521 AYRLIDP

-567 DVGLLQALIG
+567 DVGLLQALTG
-577 LSTPILS
+577 MPMTKLS
-584 DCLAYLERAGFVL
+584 DCLAYLERTGFVL

-660 ENWPVAHLFGRRAGV
+660 ENWPAAHLFGRRAGE
-675 RAELRSRLEDASRH
+675 RAEGRSKLEDSSRH
-689 YRNALTALGRCPDT
+689 YSNALAAVRRLPDH
-703 PRNRLRRID
+703 PRNTARQID
-712 SSIAEARANLP
+712 LLIALPRSLLP
-723 RGLTDTARSLEQA
+723 RGSMGVDDHLQRAIAMARDSGDLI
-736 RQLSLSL
+736 
-743 PDARRYARASSML
+743 RYARACSML
-756 SAIEWAHGD
+756 ASFLWTFGD
-765 IDRAIQYSEQGLKAD
+765 LDQGLALCRDGLSALDERD
-780 DGKFDL
+780 DRR
-786 NTRVQLLGRLGGI
+786 TRVQLLFRLGGLQTDKGLFVEALKTFEHGSRMLSTSRPYDRYGLATVARVHMGSLAARG
-799 LAEKGLYTEGC
+799 LAELGR
-810 EVLSDAYRLVSAR
+810 V
-823 RSHERFGLAVIGE
+823 GE
-836 VGICSNLARSYAE
+836 
-849 TGHDAEAI
+849 
-857 TAATTAVE
+857 AVE
-865 AAEASAHNFSRLF
+865 AGRQSVEIAEESNHLFSRLF
-878 AFEHISLAH
+878 ALTHLGWTHIICGQLEDSIPALEAALSVGHAIHAPLLLPLVMGGIGYASVLTGNHKSGFAMFESSFALFQQQGAMRGKPHPLGWLPQVQIWYADALEVAGKRPEAVTMARAALETALLITQISSQARAIQ
-887 LLLGRPEIASRYL
+887 LLGR
-900 ESALELCNAIN
+900 
-911 SRLHRAFLIGATA
+911 IG
-924 YSHVL
+924 SK
-929 SGQFKRGL
+929 Q
-937 ALFEQSL
+937 
-944 EVSRSESANAYI
+944 
-956 HQVHLWLGET
+956 ET
-966 FLLAGRLQEARKQA
+966 L
-980 KIVQSS
+980 
-986 AQNTGRIGYS
+986 N
-996 AKAEALDAE
+996 
-1005 AAFIMNEGG
+1005 
-1014 EQSIRAL
+1014 
-1021 VNAEERARR
+1021 
-1030 LSLGRVAD
+1030 
-1038 RCANLRI
+1038 
-1045 SMGKARHF
+1045 
-1053 SLSDVRTAAERT
+1053 

>member
-1 MADTMLDAATDEGRP
+1 MADAMWSTATDDGGP
-16 WQDISRLPGEKPRE
+16 GQDASRLSADKPRE

-110 LSATRDEQG
+110 LGATRDEQG
-119 RPIFHIRIGISSGDV
+119 RPIFHIRIGISSGDA

-171 SRDTLDLI
+171 TRDTLDLI

-218 LSATDAPYVGR
+218 LSATTAPCVGR
-229 EQEVATLFAIA
+229 EREVSALFAMA
-240 DSVEAGSPAQ
+240 DTVEGGTPVQ
-250 LLLQGDAGIGKSR
+250 LLLQGEAGIGKSR

-292 PDDLEAVALSLV
+292 PDDLEAVALSLA
-304 EQVAGCASEE
+304 EQVAGCASEH
-314 GIGWVCEAARRRS
+314 GIDWVCEAARRRS
-327 GSLAGDAV
+327 GPLAGDAV
-335 RALFG
+335 RILFG
-340 RPGLDPLWNGLDAA
+340 RSSLDPLWSGLDAA
-354 QRLSLGIDGLVGATL
+354 QHLSLGIEGLVGATL
-369 ELATPAGAAGRHAA
+369 ELAAPLHPCDG
-383 ADETT
+383 
-388 IEAANGAVGR
+388 IEPGGKAMDGVVGR

-408 WARPVMVRLLDRLA
+408 WARPVMVRLLERLA

-428 EARLLLLAT
+428 GSRLLLLAT

-446 SQEQGWSGRPGGRRI
+446 SQEQGWNGRPGGRRME
-461 DLGMLS
+461 LGMLS
-467 PDQVQRFLAH
+467 AEQVQSFLAH

-486 ELKDQVASRCQ
+486 ELKAQVAARCQ

-512 SNAIEGTPG
+512 TNAIEGAPG
-521 AYRLVDP
+521 AYRLIDP

-567 DVGLLQALIG
+567 DVGLLQALTG
-577 LSTPILS
+577 LPMTKLS
-584 DCLAYLERAGFVL
+584 DCLAYLERTGFVL

-689 YRNALTALGRCPDT
+689 YRNALEALNRCPDR
-703 PRNRLRRID
+703 PRKPLQQID
-712 SSIAEARANLP
+712 TSISLSRARMPRGFTDTGQLLDEAR
-723 RGLTDTARSLEQA
+723 R
-736 RQLSLSL
+736 LSLSVGD
-743 PDARRYARASSML
+743 PRRYARASSML
-756 SAIEWAHGD
+756 AAVEWSNGNIDSAVQFIREGLTANDGSF
-765 IDRAIQYSEQGLKAD
+765 DRRTQI
-780 DGKFDL
+780 
-786 NTRVQLLGRLGGI
+786 QLLGRLGGI
-799 LAEKGLYTEGC
+799 LAEKGLYPEGYS
-810 EVLSDAYRLVSAR
+810 VLRSAR
-823 RSHERFGLAVIGE
+823 EMLPSNCLHERFGLAVIGK
-836 VGICSNLARSYAE
+836 VGVCANLARNCAE
-849 TGHDAEAI
+849 IGFDGEAI
-857 TAATTAVE
+857 STAIDAVE
-865 AAEASAHNFSRLF
+865 AADASNHNFSRLY
-878 AFEHISLAH
+878 AYEHLGWSY
-887 LLLGRPEIASRYL
+887 LLLGEANNSIFYL
-900 ESALELCNAIN
+900 ETALDICELTHSKLHKPFLLGAVAYANA
-911 SRLHRAFLIGATA
+911 LIGRVNT
-924 YSHVL
+924 
-929 SGQFKRGL
+929 GL
-937 ALFEQSL
+937 TLFEQAL
-944 EVSRSESANAYI
+944 AIAEQERVNAYI
-956 HQVHLWLGET
+956 SQVHLWLAET
-966 FLLAGRLQEARKQA
+966 HLLIGDWEQARKRA
-980 KIVQSS
+980 ALVKRS
-986 AQNTGRIGYS
+986 ASASGRIGYL
-996 AKAEALDAE
+996 AKADALDAE
-1005 AAFIMNEGG
+1005 VTFVMNNGAEGSR
-1014 EQSIRAL
+1014 QAL
-1021 VNAEERARR
+1021 ELAERNARI
-1030 LSLGRVAD
+1030 LSLARTAD
-1038 RCANLRI
+1038 RCARI
-1045 SMGKARHF
+1045 LAGEGLGFENQEATSH
-1053 SLSDVRTAAERT
+1053 LVP

>member
-1 MADTMLDAATDEGRP
+1 MLGTARDVGRP
-16 WQDISRLPGEKPRE
+16 WQDASRLPGDKPRE

-110 LSATRDEQG
+110 LSSTRDEQG
-119 RPIFHIRIGISSGDV
+119 RPIFHIRIGISSGDA
-134 VAHVVTNGLWTDYRA
+134 VAHVMTNGLWTDYRA

-186 PMGSLRLSEEV
+186 PMGSLRLSDEV

-229 EQEVATLFAIA
+229 KEEVATLFAIA
-240 DSVEAGSPAQ
+240 DSVEAGTPAQ
-250 LLLQGDAGIGKSR
+250 LLLQGEAGIGKSR

-292 PDDLEAVALSLV
+292 PDDLEAVALSLA
-304 EQVAGCASEE
+304 EQVAGCANEE
-314 GIGWVCEAARRRS
+314 GIGWVCDAAHRRF
-327 GSLAGDAV
+327 GALAGDAV

-354 QRLSLGIDGLVGATL
+354 QRLSLGIEGLVGATL
-369 ELATPAGAAGRHAA
+369 ELAAPATSTTSNAATSGDSAIG
-383 ADETT
+383 ESS
-388 IEAANGAVGR
+388 GAVGR

-422 EALPGS
+422 EALPAS
-428 EARLLLLAT
+428 MPRLLLLAT

-446 SQEQGWSGRPGGRRI
+446 SQERGWSGQPGGRRI
-461 DLGMLS
+461 ELGMLS
-467 PDQVQRFLAH
+467 PDQVQSFLEH

-486 ELKDQVASRCQ
+486 ELKAQVATRCQ

-521 AYRLVDP
+521 AYRLIDP
-528 LVVHK
+528 QVVHK

-541 LAERMDLMTLER
+541 LAERMDLMSLER

-567 DVGLLQALIG
+567 DVGLLQALTG

-584 DCLAYLERAGFVL
+584 DSLAYLERAGFVL

-624 SDRRALHARV
+624 SDRRILHARV
-634 LEALRHRRDHD
+634 LEALHHRRDHD

-660 ENWPVAHLFGRRAGV
+660 ENWSAAYLFGRRAGV

-689 YRNALTALGRCPDT
+689 YRNALAALDRCPDT
-703 PRNRLRRID
+703 PRDRLRRID
-712 SSIAEARANLP
+712 GSIALARANLP
-723 RGLTDTARSLEQA
+723 RGLTDTNDLMGQA
-736 RQLSLSL
+736 RQLSLSI
-743 PDARRYARASSML
+743 PDVRRYARASSML
-756 SAIEWAHGD
+756 AANEWAHGN
-765 IDRAIQYSEQGLKAD
+765 IDDAVDHSRQGLQAD
-780 DGKFDL
+780 DGSFDL
-786 NTRVQLLGRLGGI
+786 NTRIQLLVRLGGI
-799 LAEKGLYTEGC
+799 LAEKGQYAEGRK
-810 EVLSDAYRLVSAR
+810 VLKSAWDLLAGR
-823 RSHERFGLAVIGE
+823 HTRERFGLAVVGE
-836 VGICSNLARSYAE
+836 VGVCANLARNCAEIGFAQEAVKAAE
-849 TGHDAEAI
+849 T
-857 TAATTAVE
+857 AVD
-865 AAEASAHNFSRLF
+865 AAENSSHNFSRLF
-878 AFEHISLAH
+878 AYEHIGWTH
-887 LLLGRPEIASRYL
+887 ILLDEHEKALPYL
-900 ESALELCNAIN
+900 DMALELCDAIC
-911 SRLHRAFLIGATA
+911 SRLHKPFLLGAAAVSKMRTGSIKESFWLFEEALLLARQQKGTA
-924 YSHVL
+924 YL
-929 SGQFKRGL
+929 NQ
-937 ALFEQSL
+937 
-944 EVSRSESANAYI
+944 I
-956 HQVHLWLGET
+956 HLWLGN
-966 FLLAGRLQEARKQA
+966 ACLQIGNTDEAKEQA
-980 KIVQSS
+980 SIVQ
-986 AQNTGRIGYS
+986 AEAKKTGRIGYVKK
-996 AKAEALDAE
+996 AITLEAEA
-1005 AAFIMNEGG
+1005 N
-1014 EQSIRAL
+1014 
-1021 VNAEERARR
+1021 
-1030 LSLGRVAD
+1030 LSVSLNR
-1038 RCANLRI
+1038 
-1045 SMGKARHF
+1045 F
-1053 SLSDVRTAAERT
+1053 SKNKIVIK

>member
-1 MADTMLDAATDEGRP
+1 MADTMLSTATDEGRP
-16 WQDISRLPGEKPRE
+16 WQDASRLPGEKPRE

-41 VRSSAMVAGRDPE
+41 VRSSAIVAGRDPE
-54 DADDLLLSILNRVTE
+54 DADDLLLSILDRVTE

-110 LSATRDEQG
+110 LSATRDENGKPLFQ
-119 RPIFHIRIGISSGDV
+119 IRIGISSGDAV
-134 VAHVVTNGLWTDYRA
+134 THVVTNGLWTDYRA

-179 PVGVAVR
+179 PVGVTAR
-186 PMGSLRLSEEV
+186 PMGSLRLSDEV

-240 DSVEAGSPAQ
+240 DSVEAGAPAQ

-292 PDDLEAVALSLV
+292 PDDLEAVALSLA
-304 EQVAGCASEE
+304 EQVAGRASEE
-314 GIGWVCEAARRRS
+314 GVGWVCAAAGRRS

-340 RPGLDPLWNGLDAA
+340 LPGLDPLWSGLDAA
-354 QRLSLGIDGLVGATL
+354 QRLSLGIEGLVGATL
-369 ELATPAGAAGRHAA
+369 ELAAPVPAHDGA
-383 ADETT
+383 ETDG
-388 IEAANGAVGR
+388 EGVVGR

-428 EARLLLLAT
+428 GSRLLLLAT

-446 SQEQGWSGRPGGRRI
+446 SREQGWNGRPGGRRME
-461 DLGMLS
+461 LGMLS

-486 ELKDQVASRCQ
+486 ELKTQVATRCQ

-507 RTLEA
+507 RTLETA
-512 SNAIEGTPG
+512 NAIEGSPG
-521 AYRLVDP
+521 SYRLIDP
-528 LVVHK
+528 LVVDK

-541 LAERMDLMTLER
+541 LGERMDLMTLER

-567 DVGLLQALIG
+567 DVGLLQALTC
-577 LSTPILS
+577 LPMPVLS
-584 DCLAYLERAGFVL
+584 DTLAYLERAGFVL

-634 LEALRHRRDHD
+634 LEALRHRRDAD
-645 LPNRLDLLAHHAFMA
+645 LPNRLDLLAHHAFKA
-660 ENWPVAHLFGRRAGV
+660 ENWPAAHLFGRRAGV

-689 YRNALTALGRCPDT
+689 YRNALTALDRCLDT

-712 SSIAEARANLP
+712 TSISLSRARMP
-723 RGLTDTARSLEQA
+723 RGFTDTGPLLNETRN
-736 RQLSLSL
+736 LSLTL
-743 PDARRYARASSML
+743 GDPRRYARVSSML
-756 SAIEWAHGD
+756 AAVEWSNGN
-765 IDRAIQYSEQGLKAD
+765 IDKAVQYSREGLAAN
-780 DGKFDL
+780 DGSFDRK
-786 NTRVQLLGRLGGI
+786 TQIQLLGRLGGI
-799 LAEKGLYTEGC
+799 LAEKGHYLEGRN
-810 EVLSDAYRLVSAR
+810 LLRSAR
-823 RSHERFGLAVIGE
+823 KMLPNNCLHERFGLAVVAK
-836 VGICSNLARSYAE
+836 VGICANLARNCAE
-849 TGHDAEAI
+849 IDLECEAI
-857 TAATTAVE
+857 SMAIDAVVAAD
-865 AAEASAHNFSRLF
+865 ASNHNFSRLY
-878 AFEHISLAH
+878 AYEHIGWTY
-887 LLLGRPEIASRYL
+887 LLLGNPIQSMPYL
-900 ESALELCNAIN
+900 ESALELCESIHSKLHKPFLMGAVAYANALTGRIN
-911 SRLHRAFLIGATA
+911 D
-924 YSHVL
+924 
-929 SGQFKRGL
+929 GL
-937 ALFEQSL
+937 ALFQQGLAIAEQ
-944 EVSRSESANAYI
+944 ERVNAYI
-956 HQVHLWLGET
+956 SQVHLWLAET
-966 FLLAGRLQEARKQA
+966 HLLAGAPEQARIRAAFVRKSASETARL
-980 KIVQSS
+980 
-986 AQNTGRIGYS
+986 GYL
-996 AKAEALDAE
+996 AKAEALEAE
-1005 AAFIMNEGG
+1005 VNFIMHNSLG
-1014 EQSIRAL
+1014 ETKKRLEIAEKNARAL
-1021 VNAEERARR
+1021 
-1030 LSLGRVAD
+1030 SLIRIAD
-1038 RCANLRI
+1038 RCSRTLNRKNF
-1045 SMGKARHF
+1045 GV
-1053 SLSDVRTAAERT
+1053 SDQERVIN

>member
-1 MADTMLDAATDEGRP
+1 MADAMWGTATDDGAHG
-16 WQDISRLPGEKPRE
+16 QDASRLTADKPRE

-110 LSATRDEQG
+110 LGATRDEQG
-119 RPIFHIRIGISSGDV
+119 RPIFHIRIGISSGDA

-171 SRDTLDLI
+171 TRDTLDLI

-218 LSATDAPYVGR
+218 LSATNAPCVGR
-229 EQEVATLFAIA
+229 EREVAALFGMA
-240 DSVEAGSPAQ
+240 DAVEGGTPVQ
-250 LLLQGDAGIGKSR
+250 LLLQGEAGIGKSR

-292 PDDLEAVALSLV
+292 PDDLEAVALSLA
-304 EQVAGCASEE
+304 EQVAGCASEQ
-314 GIGWVCEAARRRS
+314 GIDWVCEAAGRRS

-335 RALFG
+335 RTLFG
-340 RPGLDPLWNGLDAA
+340 RPSLDPLWTGLDAA
-354 QRLSLGIDGLVGATL
+354 QHLSLGIEGLVGATL
-369 ELATPAGAAGRHAA
+369 ELAAPFRRSDDAEPAG
-383 ADETT
+383 
-388 IEAANGAVGR
+388 EAMDGVVGR

-408 WARPVMVRLLDRLA
+408 WARPVMVRLLERLA

-428 EARLLLLAT
+428 GSRLLLLAT

-446 SQEQGWSGRPGGRRI
+446 SQEQGWNGRPGGRRME
-461 DLGMLS
+461 LGMLS
-467 PDQVQRFLAH
+467 AEQVQSFLAH

-486 ELKDQVASRCQ
+486 ELKAQVAARCQ

-512 SNAIEGTPG
+512 TNAIEGTPG
-521 AYRLVDP
+521 AYRLIDP

-567 DVGLLQALIG
+567 DVGLLQALTG
-577 LSTPILS
+577 MPMTKLS

-689 YRNALTALGRCPDT
+689 YRNALDALNRCPDT

-712 SSIAEARANLP
+712 GSIALARANLP
-723 RGLTDTARSLEQA
+723 RGLTDTGHPLEQA
-736 RQLSLSL
+736 RQLSLSI
-743 PDARRYARASSML
+743 PDSRRYARTSSML
-756 SAIEWAHGD
+756 AAIEWAHGN
-765 IDRAIQYSEQGLKAD
+765 IDKAIHYSEQGLEAD

-799 LAEKGLYTEGC
+799 LAEKGLYAQGC
-810 EVLSDAYRLVSAR
+810 EVLSSAYNLVSAR
-823 RSHERFGLAVIGE
+823 RSYERFGLAVVGE

-849 TGHDAEAI
+849 IGHDAEAI
-857 TAATTAVE
+857 AAAKTAVD

-878 AFEHISLAH
+878 AYEHISLAN
-887 LLLGRPEIASRYL
+887 LLLGKTDIALKYL
-900 ESALELCNAIN
+900 ELALDLCEAVN

-929 SGQFKRGL
+929 RGSVEKGL
-937 ALFEQSL
+937 DLFENSL
-944 EVSRSESANAYI
+944 AVSRGESANAYI

-966 FLLAGRLQEARKQA
+966 FLIAGRPQEARKQA
-980 KIVQSS
+980 RMVLLLAKD
-986 AQNTGRIGYS
+986 TGRIGYF

-1005 AAFIMNEGG
+1005 AAFILNSGSENSMK
-1014 EQSIRAL
+1014 AL
-1021 VNAEERARR
+1021 LSAEEKAKR
-1030 LSLGRVAD
+1030 LSLFRTAD
-1038 RCANLRI
+1038 RCATLRNGTVMAHHSGMI
-1045 SMGKARHF
+1045 DTRS
-1053 SLSDVRTAAERT
+1053 TA

>member
-1 MADTMLDAATDEGRP
+1 MADTMLGTATDEGRP
-16 WQDISRLPGEKPRE
+16 WQDASRLPGDKPRE

-41 VRSSAMVAGRDPE
+41 VRSSAIVAGRDPE
-54 DADDLLLSILNRVTE
+54 DADDLLLSILDRVTE

-110 LSATRDEQG
+110 LSATRDEHGKPLFQ
-119 RPIFHIRIGISSGDV
+119 IRIGISSGDAV
-134 VAHVVTNGLWTDYRA
+134 THVVTNGLWTDYRA

-179 PVGVAVR
+179 PVGVTAR
-186 PMGSLRLSEEV
+186 PMGSLRLSDEV

-240 DSVEAGSPAQ
+240 DSVEAGAPAQ

-292 PDDLEAVALSLV
+292 PDDLEAVALSLA
-304 EQVAGCASEE
+304 EQVAGRASEE
-314 GIGWVCEAARRRS
+314 GVGWVCEAAGRRS

-340 RPGLDPLWNGLDAA
+340 LPGLDPLWSGLDAA
-354 QRLSLGIDGLVGATL
+354 QRLSLGIEGLVGATL
-369 ELATPAGAAGRHAA
+369 ELAGPVPTHDVA
-383 ADETT
+383 ETDG
-388 IEAANGAVGR
+388 EGVVGR

-428 EARLLLLAT
+428 GSRLLLLAT

-446 SQEQGWSGRPGGRRI
+446 SREQGWNGRPGGRRME
-461 DLGMLS
+461 LGMLS
-467 PDQVQRFLAH
+467 PDQVQSFLAH

-486 ELKDQVASRCQ
+486 ELKAQVATRCQ

-507 RTLEA
+507 RTLETA
-512 SNAIEGTPG
+512 NAIEGTPG
-521 AYRLVDP
+521 SYRLIDP
-528 LVVHK
+528 LVVDK

-541 LAERMDLMTLER
+541 LGERMDLMTLER

-567 DVGLLQALIG
+567 DVGLLQALTC
-577 LSTPILS
+577 LPMPVLS
-584 DCLAYLERAGFVL
+584 DILAYLERAGFVL

-634 LEALRHRRDHD
+634 LEALRHRRDAD
-645 LPNRLDLLAHHAFMA
+645 LPNRLDLLAHHSFKA
-660 ENWPVAHLFGRRAGV
+660 ENWPAAHLFGRRAGV

-689 YRNALTALGRCPDT
+689 YRNALTALDRCPDT

-712 SSIAEARANLP
+712 GSIALARANLP
-723 RGLTDTARSLEQA
+723 RGLTDSNELLERA
-736 RQLSLSL
+736 RQLALSI
-743 PDARRYARASSML
+743 PDARRYARTSSML
-756 SAIEWAHGD
+756 AAIEWPHGH
-765 IDRAIQYSEQGLKAD
+765 IDRAIEFSQQGLQAD
-780 DGKFDL
+780 DGNFDL
-786 NTRVQLLGRLGGI
+786 NTRIQLLSRLGGI
-799 LAEKGLYTEGC
+799 LTEKGHFTEGRDI
-810 EVLSDAYRLVSAR
+810 LQAAR
-823 RSHERFGLAVIGE
+823 HLLAMDRKLERFGLAVIGK
-836 VGICSNLARSYAE
+836 VGICANLARSHAE
-849 TGHDAEAI
+849 IGESDEAI
-857 TAATTAVE
+857 AAAVEAVE
-865 AAEASAHNFSRLF
+865 AAEKSLHNFSMLF
-878 AFEHISLAH
+878 AYEHMGWSC
-887 LLLGRPEIASRYL
+887 LLLDKP
-900 ESALELCNAIN
+900 ESALSYLTLAHDLCEITK
-911 SRLHRAFLIGATA
+911 SKLHKAFLLGASA
-924 YSHVL
+924 YAHAL
-929 SGQFKRGL
+929 SGDIENSMRLFSQ
-937 ALFEQSL
+937 ALLFAQQE
-944 EVSRSESANAYI
+944 RACAYLN
-956 HQVHLWLGET
+956 QVHLWYGET
-966 FLLAGRLQEARKQA
+966 CLLTGDTQNARQYARLVQA
-980 KIVQSS
+980 S
-986 AQNTGRIGYS
+986 AEKTGRIGYS
-996 AKAEALDAE
+996 VKAVALDAQAAFICNHGDRQTAEALKRAE
-1005 AAFIMNEGG
+1005 RSALNLSMNRLAA
-1014 EQSIRAL
+1014 
-1021 VNAEERARR
+1021 
-1030 LSLGRVAD
+1030 
-1038 RCANLRI
+1038 RCTRLRI
-1045 SMGKARHF
+1045 SEVIDGYHY
-1053 SLSDVRTAAERT
+1053 

>member
-1 MADTMLDAATDEGRP
+1 MADTMLGTATDEGRP
-16 WQDISRLPGEKPRE
+16 WQEASRLPGDKPRE

-41 VRSSAMVAGRDPE
+41 VRSSAIVAGRDPE
-54 DADDLLLSILNRVTE
+54 DADDLLLSILDRVTE

-110 LSATRDEQG
+110 LSATRDEHGKPLFQ
-119 RPIFHIRIGISSGDV
+119 IRIGISSGDAV
-134 VAHVVTNGLWTDYRA
+134 THVVTNGLWSDYRA
-149 VGECVHMAA
+149 IGECVHMAA

-179 PVGVAVR
+179 PVGVTAR
-186 PMGSLRLSEEV
+186 PMGSLRLSDEV

-229 EQEVATLFAIA
+229 EQEVATLFAIT
-240 DSVEAGSPAQ
+240 DSVEAGAPAQ

-292 PDDLEAVALSLV
+292 PDDLEAVALSLA
-304 EQVAGCASEE
+304 EQVAGRASEE
-314 GIGWVCEAARRRS
+314 GVGWVCEAAGRRS

-340 RPGLDPLWNGLDAA
+340 LPGLDPLWSGLDAA
-354 QRLSLGIDGLVGATL
+354 QRLSLGIEGLVGATL
-369 ELATPAGAAGRHAA
+369 ELAAPVPSHDGA
-383 ADETT
+383 ETDG
-388 IEAANGAVGR
+388 EEVVGR

-428 EARLLLLAT
+428 GSRLLLLAT

-446 SQEQGWSGRPGGRRI
+446 SREQGWNGRPGGRRME
-461 DLGMLS
+461 LGMLS
-467 PDQVQRFLAH
+467 PDQVQSFLAH

-486 ELKDQVASRCQ
+486 ELKAQVATRCQ

-507 RTLEA
+507 RTLETA
-512 SNAIEGTPG
+512 NAIEGTPG
-521 AYRLVDP
+521 SYRLIDP
-528 LVVHK
+528 LVVDK

-553 RRLLMNAAVIGTTF
+553 RRLLMNAAVIGNTF
-567 DVGLLQALIG
+567 DVGLLQALTG
-577 LSTPILS
+577 LSMPVLS
-584 DCLAYLERAGFVL
+584 DTLAYLERAGFVL

-634 LEALRHRRDHD
+634 LEALRHRRDAD
-645 LPNRLDLLAHHAFMA
+645 LPNRLDLLAHHAFKA
-660 ENWPVAHLFGRRAGV
+660 ENWPAAHLFGRRAGV

-689 YRNALTALGRCPDT
+689 YRNALTALDRCPDT

-712 SSIAEARANLP
+712 GSIALARANLP
-723 RGLTDTARSLEQA
+723 RGLTDTAHPLEQA
-736 RQLSLSL
+736 RQLSLATT
-743 PDARRYARASSML
+743 DARRYARASSMM
-756 SAIEWAHGD
+756 AAMEWAHGN
-765 IDRAIQYSEQGLKAD
+765 IDQAIQYSEQGLGAD

-799 LAEKGLYTEGC
+799 LAEKGLYAKGC
-810 EVLSDAYRLVSAR
+810 EVLSTAYGLLSAR
-823 RSHERFGLAVIGE
+823 RSHERFGLAVVGE

-849 TGHDAEAI
+849 TGHAAEAI
-857 TAATTAVE
+857 AAATIAVE
-865 AAEASAHNFSRLF
+865 TAEASAHNFSRLF

-887 LLLGRPEIASRYL
+887 LLLGRPGIALKYL
-900 ESALELCNAIN
+900 ETASELCEAIN
-911 SRLHRAFLIGATA
+911 TRLHRAFLIGATA

-929 SGQFKRGL
+929 CGDLDKGL
-937 ALFEQSL
+937 SLFEKSL
-944 EVSRSESANAYI
+944 AVSRSESANAYI

-966 FLLAGRLQEARKQA
+966 FLLTGKLEEARQQA
-980 KIVQSS
+980 RTVLLSSQS
-986 AQNTGRIGYS
+986 TGRIGYS

-1005 AAFIMNEGG
+1005 AAFIIDGG
-1014 EQSIRAL
+1014 SDKSMRAL
-1021 VNAEERARR
+1021 LRAEDNARK
-1030 LSLGRVAD
+1030 LSLSQVAD
-1038 RCANLRI
+1038 RCAKIRTGTI
-1045 SMGKARHF
+1045 FSKHF
-1053 SLSDVRTAAERT
+1053 DLADVRTII

>member
-1 MADTMLDAATDEGRP
+1 MADTMLSTATDEGRP
-16 WQDISRLPGEKPRE
+16 WQDASRLPGEKPRE

-41 VRSSAMVAGRDPE
+41 VRSSAIVAGRDPE
-54 DADDLLLSILNRVTE
+54 DADDLLLSILDRVTE

-110 LSATRDEQG
+110 LSATRDENGKPLFQ
-119 RPIFHIRIGISSGDV
+119 IRIGISSGDAV
-134 VAHVVTNGLWTDYRA
+134 THVVTNGLWTDYRA

-179 PVGVAVR
+179 PVGVTAR
-186 PMGSLRLSEEV
+186 PMGSLRLSDEV

-240 DSVEAGSPAQ
+240 DSVEAGAPAQ

-292 PDDLEAVALSLV
+292 PDDLEAVALSLA
-304 EQVAGCASEE
+304 EQVAGRASEE
-314 GIGWVCEAARRRS
+314 GVGWVCAAAGRRS

-340 RPGLDPLWNGLDAA
+340 LPGLDPLWSGLDAA
-354 QRLSLGIDGLVGATL
+354 QRLSLGIEGLVGATL
-369 ELATPAGAAGRHAA
+369 ELAAPVPAHDGA
-383 ADETT
+383 ETDG
-388 IEAANGAVGR
+388 EGVVGR

-428 EARLLLLAT
+428 GSRLLLLAT

-446 SQEQGWSGRPGGRRI
+446 SREQGWNGRPGGRRME
-461 DLGMLS
+461 LGMLS

-486 ELKDQVASRCQ
+486 ELKTQVATRCQ

-507 RTLEA
+507 RTLETA
-512 SNAIEGTPG
+512 NAIEGSPG
-521 AYRLVDP
+521 SYRLIDP
-528 LVVHK
+528 LVVDK

-541 LAERMDLMTLER
+541 LGERMDLMTLER

-567 DVGLLQALIG
+567 DVGLLQALTC
-577 LSTPILS
+577 LPMPVLS
-584 DCLAYLERAGFVL
+584 DTLAYLERAGFVL

-634 LEALRHRRDHD
+634 LEALRHRRDAD
-645 LPNRLDLLAHHAFMA
+645 LPNRLDLLAHHAFKA
-660 ENWPVAHLFGRRAGV
+660 ENWPAAHLFGRRAGV

-689 YRNALTALGRCPDT
+689 YRNALTALDHCPDT

-712 SSIAEARANLP
+712 TSISLSRARMP
-723 RGLTDTARSLEQA
+723 RGFTDTGPLLNETRN
-736 RQLSLSL
+736 LSLTL
-743 PDARRYARASSML
+743 GDPRRYARVSSML
-756 SAIEWAHGD
+756 AAVEWSNGN
-765 IDRAIQYSEQGLKAD
+765 IDKAVQYSREGLAAN
-780 DGKFDL
+780 DGSFDRK
-786 NTRVQLLGRLGGI
+786 TQIQLLGRLGGI
-799 LAEKGLYTEGC
+799 LAEKGHYLEGRN
-810 EVLSDAYRLVSAR
+810 LLRSAR
-823 RSHERFGLAVIGE
+823 KMLPNNCLHERFGLAVVAK
-836 VGICSNLARSYAE
+836 VGICANLARNCAE
-849 TGHDAEAI
+849 IDLECEAI
-857 TAATTAVE
+857 SMAIDAVDAAD
-865 AAEASAHNFSRLF
+865 ASNHNFSRLY
-878 AFEHISLAH
+878 AYEHIGWTY
-887 LLLGRPEIASRYL
+887 LLLGNPIQSMPYL
-900 ESALELCNAIN
+900 ESALELCESIHSKLHKPFLMGAVAYANALTGRIN
-911 SRLHRAFLIGATA
+911 D
-924 YSHVL
+924 
-929 SGQFKRGL
+929 GL
-937 ALFEQSL
+937 ALFQQGLAIAEQ
-944 EVSRSESANAYI
+944 ERVNAYI
-956 HQVHLWLGET
+956 SQVHLWLAET
-966 FLLAGRLQEARKQA
+966 HLLAGAPEQARIRAAFVRKSASETARL
-980 KIVQSS
+980 
-986 AQNTGRIGYS
+986 GYL
-996 AKAEALDAE
+996 AKAEALEAE
-1005 AAFIMNEGG
+1005 VNFIMHNSLG
-1014 EQSIRAL
+1014 ETKKHLEIAEK
-1021 VNAEERARR
+1021 NARS
-1030 LSLGRVAD
+1030 LSLIRIAD
-1038 RCANLRI
+1038 RCSRTLNRKNF
-1045 SMGKARHF
+1045 GV
-1053 SLSDVRTAAERT
+1053 SDQERVIN

>member
-1 MADTMLDAATDEGRP
+1 MADTMLGAATDEGRP
-16 WQDISRLPGEKPRE
+16 WQEASRLPGDKPRE

-54 DADDLLLSILNRVTE
+54 DADDLLLTILNRVTE

-110 LSATRDEQG
+110 LGATRDEQG
-119 RPIFHIRIGISSGDV
+119 RPLFHIRVGISSGDV

-186 PMGSLRLSEEV
+186 PMGSLRLSDEV

-229 EQEVATLFAIA
+229 EKEVATLFAVA
-240 DSVEAGSPAQ
+240 DSVEAGAPAQ
-250 LLLQGDAGIGKSR
+250 LLLQGEAGIGKSR

-292 PDDLEAVALSLV
+292 PDDLEAVALSLA
-304 EQVAGCASEE
+304 EQVAGCACEE
-314 GIGWVCEAARRRS
+314 GIGWVCEAARHRS

-335 RALFG
+335 HALFG

-354 QRLSLGIDGLVGATL
+354 QRLSLGIEGLVGATL
-369 ELATPAGAAGRHAA
+369 ELATPSGGSGEDASRCETAIAEASGAM
-383 ADETT
+383 
-388 IEAANGAVGR
+388 GR

-422 EALPGS
+422 EALPRSG
-428 EARLLLLAT
+428 ARVLLLAT

-446 SQEQGWSGRPGGRRI
+446 SEERGWSGRPGGQRI

-467 PDQVQRFLAH
+467 PDQVQSFLAH

-486 ELKDQVASRCQ
+486 ELKAQVASRCQ

-521 AYRLVDP
+521 AYRLIDP

-567 DVGLLQALIG
+567 DVGLLQSLTG

-584 DCLAYLERAGFVL
+584 DCLTYLERAGFVL

-660 ENWPVAHLFGRRAGV
+660 ENWPAAHLFGRRAGE
-675 RAELRSRLEDASRH
+675 RAESRSKLEDSSRH
-689 YRNALTALGRCPDT
+689 YANALAAVRHLPDH
-703 PRNRLRRID
+703 PRNTARQID
-712 SSIAEARANLP
+712 LLIALPRSLLP
-723 RGLTDTARSLEQA
+723 RGSMGVDDHLQRAIALARESGD
-736 RQLSLSL
+736 RV
-743 PDARRYARASSML
+743 RYARACSML
-756 SAIEWAHGD
+756 ASFLWTFGD
-765 IDRAIQYSEQGLKAD
+765 LDQGLALCRDGLSALDERD
-780 DGKFDL
+780 DRR
-786 NTRVQLLGRLGGI
+786 TRVQLLFRLGG
-799 LAEKGLYTEGC
+799 LQTDKGLF
-810 EVLSDAYRLVSAR
+810 VDALETFELGAAMLTASRPHDRY
-823 RSHERFGLAVIGE
+823 GLATVAQVHMGSIAAR
-836 VGICSNLARSYAE
+836 CLAQLGRAE
-849 TGHDAEAI
+849 E
-857 TAATTAVE
+857 AVE
-865 AAEASAHNFSRLF
+865 AGRRSVEIAEESNHLFSRLF
-878 AFEHISLAH
+878 ALTHLGWTQIICGQLKDSVPAFETALSIGHAIHAP
-887 LLLGRPEIASRYL
+887 LLLPLVMGGIGYASVLTGDREGGFAMFDRSFALFQQQGGGNGRLHPLGRVPQVMIWYAQALASTGRLDEAMQTARNGLEIARNTSQ
-900 ESALELCNAIN
+900 
-911 SRLHRAFLIGATA
+911 T
-924 YSHVL
+924 
-929 SGQFKRGL
+929 
-937 ALFEQSL
+937 SL
-944 EVSRSESANAYI
+944 VA
-956 HQVHLWLGET
+956 H
-966 FLLAGRLQEARKQA
+966 AGRLLTTF
-980 KIVQSS
+980 SS
-986 AQNTGRIGYS
+986 QGGR
-996 AKAEALDAE
+996 
-1005 AAFIMNEGG
+1005 N
-1014 EQSIRAL
+1014 IRAEKL
-1021 VNAEERARR
+1021 R
-1030 LSLGRVAD
+1030 LGA
-1038 RCANLRI
+1038 
-1045 SMGKARHF
+1045 
-1053 SLSDVRTAAERT
+1053 

>member
-1 MADTMLDAATDEGRP
+1 MLGAATDEGRP
-16 WQDISRLPGEKPRE
+16 WQEASRLPGDKPRE

-54 DADDLLLSILNRVTE
+54 DADDLLLSILNRLTE

-119 RPIFHIRIGISSGDV
+119 RPLFHIRIGISSGDV
-134 VAHVVTNGLWTDYRA
+134 VAHVMSNGLWTDYRA

-186 PMGSLRLSEEV
+186 PMGSLRLSDEV

-240 DSVEAGSPAQ
+240 DSVEAGAPAQ

-292 PDDLEAVALSLV
+292 PDDLEAVALSLA

-314 GIGWVCEAARRRS
+314 GIGWVCEAAHRRS
-327 GSLAGDAV
+327 GSLSGDAV
-335 RALFG
+335 RTLFG
-340 RPGLDPLWNGLDAA
+340 HQGLDPLWSGLDAA
-354 QRLSLGIDGLVGATL
+354 QRLSLSIEGLVGATL
-369 ELATPAGAAGRHAA
+369 ELSAPLGVAGGNATRN
-383 ADETT
+383 
-388 IEAANGAVGR
+388 EAAIGEASGTASGAVGR

-428 EARLLLLAT
+428 GARLLLLAT

-446 SQEQGWSGRPGGRRI
+446 SEERGWSGRPGGRRI

-467 PDQVQRFLAH
+467 PDQVQSFLAH
-477 WLGPDWSLV
+477 WLGDDWSLV
-486 ELKDQVASRCQ
+486 ELKAQVASRCQ

-512 SNAIEGTPG
+512 SNAIEGMPG
-521 AYRLVDP
+521 AYRLIDP

-541 LAERMDLMTLER
+541 LGERMDLMTLER

-567 DVGLLQALIG
+567 DVGLLQALTS

-584 DCLAYLERAGFVL
+584 DSLAYLERAGFVL

-660 ENWPVAHLFGRRAGV
+660 ENWPAAHLFGRRAGV

-689 YRNALTALGRCPDT
+689 YECALAALDRMTDDVRNKT
-703 PRNRLRRID
+703 RRID
-712 SSIAEARANLP
+712 LSIATARTRLPRAVKYMDEGLEEARKLALRLCDAN
-723 RGLTDTARSLEQA
+723 
-736 RQLSLSL
+736 
-743 PDARRYARASSML
+743 RYARASSLM
-756 SAIEWAHGD
+756 AAFEWSYGD
-765 IDRAIQYSEQGLKAD
+765 IDNAVSFSHEG
-780 DGKFDL
+780 L
-786 NTRVQLLGRLGGI
+786 NTCRDIYDRRTRLQILARLGGI
-799 LAEKGLYTEGC
+799 LSDKGQFFE
-810 EVLSDAYRLVSAR
+810 SRDALLAAKEMLPNL
-823 RSHERFGLAVIGE
+823 RSQERFGLAVIAT
-836 VGICSNLARSYAE
+836 VGVLSNLARNFAE
-849 TGHDAEAI
+849 LGQAEEAKALAVLAI
-857 TAATTAVE
+857 E
-865 AAEASAHNFSRLF
+865 AADSGNHNFSK
-878 AFEHISLAH
+878 IYAH
-887 LLLGRPEIASRYL
+887 EYLGWILLLSNRIEEAIPPL
-900 ESALELCNAIN
+900 LHALDLCNVV
-911 SRLHRAFLIGATA
+911 SVRLHKPFILGSLGYAIAKTGDVKEGMGFFERCFATSGSDKVPA
-924 YSHVL
+924 SL
-929 SGQFKRGL
+929 SQIYIWHAETLL
-937 ALFEQSL
+937 ALGYAKNAQQQAQRVRVAAKQS
-944 EVSRSESANAYI
+944 
-956 HQVHLWLGET
+956 
-966 FLLAGRLQEARKQA
+966 
-980 KIVQSS
+980 
-986 AQNTGRIGYS
+986 GRIGYFADALSLEAQS
-996 AKAEALDAE
+996 ALVSGNRDALQMLQE
-1005 AAFIMNEGG
+1005 AA
-1014 EQSIRAL
+1014 AL
-1021 VNAEERARR
+1021 AC
-1030 LSLGRVAD
+1030 SLGLARVTE
-1038 RCANLRI
+1038 RCNVVLARF
-1045 SMGKARHF
+1045 GK
-1053 SLSDVRTAAERT
+1053 SRTMIGAKG

>member
-1 MADTMLDAATDEGRP
+1 MADTMLGAATDEGRP
-16 WQDISRLPGEKPRE
+16 WQEASRLPGDKPRE

-54 DADDLLLSILNRVTE
+54 DADDLLLSILNRMTE

-119 RPIFHIRIGISSGDV
+119 RPLFHIRIGISSGDV

-179 PVGVAVR
+179 PVGVAAR
-186 PMGSLRLSEEV
+186 PMGSLRLSDEV

-218 LSATDAPYVGR
+218 LSATDAPHVGR
-229 EQEVATLFAIA
+229 EEEVATLFAIA
-240 DSVEAGSPAQ
+240 DSVEAGAPAQ
-250 LLLQGDAGIGKSR
+250 LLLQGEAGIGKSR

-292 PDDLEAVALSLV
+292 PDDLEAVALSLA

-340 RPGLDPLWNGLDAA
+340 RPGLDPLWSGLDAA
-354 QRLSLGIDGLVGATL
+354 QRLSLGIEGLVGATL
-369 ELATPAGAAGRHAA
+369 ELAAPLGTGGGSDSGDGTAS
-383 ADETT
+383 
-388 IEAANGAVGR
+388 GAVGR

-422 EALPGS
+422 QALPGS
-428 EARLLLLAT
+428 RARLLLLAT

-446 SQEQGWSGRPGGRRI
+446 SEERGWSGRPGGRRI

-467 PDQVQRFLAH
+467 PDQVQSFLAH

-486 ELKDQVASRCQ
+486 ELKAQVASRCQ

-521 AYRLVDP
+521 AYRLIDP

-541 LAERMDLMTLER
+541 LAERMDMMTLER

-567 DVGLLQALIG
+567 DVGLLQALTG
-577 LSTPILS
+577 LSTPVLS
-584 DCLAYLERAGFVL
+584 DSLAYLERAGFVL

-660 ENWPVAHLFGRRAGV
+660 ENWPAAHLFGRRAGE
-675 RAELRSRLEDASRH
+675 RAEGRSKLEDSSRH
-689 YRNALTALGRCPDT
+689 YANALAAVRHLPDH
-703 PRNRLRRID
+703 PRNTARQID
-712 SSIAEARANLP
+712 LLIALPRSLLP
-723 RGLTDTARSLEQA
+723 RGSMGVDDHLQRAIAMARESGD
-736 RQLSLSL
+736 RV
-743 PDARRYARASSML
+743 RYARACSML
-756 SAIEWAHGD
+756 ASFLWTFGD
-765 IDRAIQYSEQGLKAD
+765 LDQGLALCRDGLSALDERD
-780 DGKFDL
+780 DRR
-786 NTRVQLLGRLGGI
+786 TRVQLLFRLGG
-799 LAEKGLYTEGC
+799 LQTDKGLF
-810 EVLSDAYRLVSAR
+810 VDAMETFELGAAMLTTSRPHDRYGLATVAQVHMGSIAARCLAQLGRAEEAVDAGR
-823 RSHERFGLAVIGE
+823 RSVEIAE
-836 VGICSNLARSYAE
+836 ESNHL
-849 TGHDAEAI
+849 
-857 TAATTAVE
+857 
-865 AAEASAHNFSRLF
+865 FSRLF
-878 AFEHISLAH
+878 ALTHLGWTQIICGQLKDSVPVFETALSIGHAIHAP
-887 LLLGRPEIASRYL
+887 LLLPLVMGGIGYASVLTGDR
-900 ESALELCNAIN
+900 EVGFAMFDRSFALFHQQGGGNG
-911 SRLHRAFLIGATA
+911 RLHP
-924 YSHVL
+924 
-929 SGQFKRGL
+929 
-937 ALFEQSL
+937 
-944 EVSRSESANAYI
+944 
-956 HQVHLWLGET
+956 
-966 FLLAGRLQEARKQA
+966 
-980 KIVQSS
+980 
-986 AQNTGRIGYS
+986 
-996 AKAEALDAE
+996 
-1005 AAFIMNEGG
+1005 
-1014 EQSIRAL
+1014 
-1021 VNAEERARR
+1021 
-1030 LSLGRVAD
+1030 LGRVPQVMIWYAQALASTGRLD
-1038 RCANLRI
+1038 EA
-1045 SMGKARHF
+1045 MQAARNGLEIARNTSQTSLVAHAGGLLTTF
-1053 SLSDVRTAAERT
+1053 SSQGGRNVRTEKMRLGA

>member
-1 MADTMLDAATDEGRP
+1 MADTMLSVSTDNGRP
-16 WQDISRLPGEKPRE
+16 WQEAPRLQGDKPRE
-30 RKVVTAMFVDI
+30 RKVVTTMFVDI

-54 DADDLLLSILNRVTE
+54 DADDMLLSILNRVTE
-69 AVPRFEGTVTQMLG
+69 VVPRFEGTVTQMLG

-119 RPIFHIRIGISSGDV
+119 RPIFHIRIGISSGDA
-134 VAHVVTNGLWTDYRA
+134 VAHVMTNGLWTDYRA

-186 PMGSLRLSEEV
+186 PMGSLRLSDEV

-229 EQEVATLFAIA
+229 EREVATLFAITA
-240 DSVEAGSPAQ
+240 SVEAGSPAQ
-250 LLLQGDAGIGKSR
+250 LLLQGEAGIGKSR

-292 PDDLEAVALSLV
+292 PEDLEAVALSLA
-304 EQVAGCASEE
+304 EQVAGCACDE

-340 RPGLDPLWNGLDAA
+340 RPGLDSLWGGLDAA
-354 QRLSLGIDGLVGATL
+354 QRLSLAIEGLVGATL
-369 ELATPAGAAGRHAA
+369 ELAAPIPPDDGHGIAGKASG
-383 ADETT
+383 TL
-388 IEAANGAVGR
+388 VGR

-422 EALPGS
+422 EALPRSGS
-428 EARLLLLAT
+428 RLLLLAT

-446 SQEQGWSGRPGGRRI
+446 SQEQGWSGRLGGQRI

-467 PDQVQRFLAH
+467 PEQVQNFLAH

-486 ELKDQVASRCQ
+486 ELKTQVATRCQ

-521 AYRLVDP
+521 AYRLIDP

-553 RRLLMNAAVIGTTF
+553 RRLLMNAAVIGITF
-567 DVGLLQALIG
+567 DVGLLQALTG
-577 LSTPILS
+577 LSMQILS
-584 DCLAYLERAGFVL
+584 DYLAYLERTGFVL

-624 SDRRALHARV
+624 SDRRALHTRV

-660 ENWPVAHLFGRRAGV
+660 ESWPAAHLFGRRAGV
-675 RAELRSRLEDASRH
+675 RAELRSRLEDASWH
-689 YRNALTALGRCPDT
+689 YRNALKALDRYPDR
-703 PRNRLRRID
+703 PRKALQRID
-712 SSIAEARANLP
+712 TSIALSRARMPRGFTDTGQLLEEAR
-723 RGLTDTARSLEQA
+723 D
-736 RQLSLSL
+736 LSLSVGD
-743 PDARRYARASSML
+743 PRRYARASSML
-756 SAIEWAHGD
+756 AAVEWSNGN
-765 IDRAIQYSEQGLKAD
+765 IDRAVQFIREGLKAN
-780 DGKFDL
+780 DGSFDRR
-786 NTRVQLLGRLGGI
+786 TQIQLLGRLGGI
-799 LAEKGLYTEGC
+799 LAEKGLYLEGC
-810 EVLSDAYRLVSAR
+810 NVLRSAR
-823 RSHERFGLAVIGE
+823 KMLPENSLHERFGLAVIGK
-836 VGICSNLARSYAE
+836 VGVCANLARNCAE
-849 TGHDAEAI
+849 VGFDHEALGSAI
-857 TAATTAVE
+857 NAVE
-865 AAEASAHNFSRLF
+865 SADASNHNFSRLY
-878 AFEHISLAH
+878 AYEHMGWTY
-887 LLLGRPEIASRYL
+887 LLLGEPRKSISYL
-900 ESALELCNAIN
+900 ETAHDLCESTHSKLHKPFLLGAVAYANALTGRVTEGLSLFQEALAI
-911 SRLHRAFLIGATA
+911 A
-924 YSHVL
+924 
-929 SGQFKRGL
+929 
-937 ALFEQSL
+937 EQ
-944 EVSRSESANAYI
+944 ERVNAYI
-956 HQVHLWLGET
+956 SQVHLWLAET
-966 FLLAGRLQEARKQA
+966 HLLIGDREQAMKQA
-980 KIVQSS
+980 ALVQRLASS
-986 AQNTGRIGYS
+986 SGRIGYL
-996 AKAEALDAE
+996 AKAEALEAE
-1005 AAFIMNEGG
+1005 VAFIMSKGEGPR
-1014 EQSIRAL
+1014 RAL
-1021 VNAEERARR
+1021 GLAERNARL
-1030 LSLGRVAD
+1030 LSLVRVAD
-1038 RCANLRI
+1038 RCAKLLNGRDI
-1045 SMGKARHF
+1045 AVESRGM
-1053 SLSDVRTAAERT
+1053 DVRSVSWHG